1 MWVVYKVH
9 LDVIILQVF
18 VMVHASVFC
27 VTLCMLVFCWLT
39 LTEGHGS
46 CTLSVW
52 TLAEPLG
59 VLFQAR
65 SDNLAPTTRL
75 ATAQFTGRSS
85 TQATPSPHRSY
96 SQLLLSLLS
105 FPLSSPC
112 TLLHLSIL
120 PSLLSQLSQ
129 YLLPCCYLTQTFRL
143 SLLFLSISM
152 TLLWAE
158 QKRKASVT
166 QTRAP
171 ASLPTATHWFFWIPE
186 YPDQAC
192 FISYFVD
199 RRPAKRAGFKATT
212 FQETKI
218 PQITFSS
225 FIKYTATVSWLH
237 LHGNHSLLIF
247 THQFKFNFPKYFHI
261 NVHKYIVQM
270 CPVLVWSH

>member
-1 MWVVYKVH
+1 MWVYFRWRYLCTHVHDTCVYVWVNIHTKKFLVMICKYCLWSASWCHH
-9 LDVIILQVF
+9 LAGICNGACEYFGLP
-18 VMVHASVFC
+18 
-27 VTLCMLVFCWLT
+27 LYMLVFCWPA

-85 TQATPSPHRSY
+85 TQATPSPHLSS

-120 PSLLSQLSQ
+120 PSLWSQLSQ

-143 SLLFLSISM
+143 SFLFLSISM
-152 TLLWAE
+152 TLL
-158 QKRKASVT
+158 
-166 QTRAP
+166 
-171 ASLPTATHWFFWIPE
+171 
-186 YPDQAC
+186 
-192 FISYFVD
+192 
-199 RRPAKRAGFKATT
+199 
-212 FQETKI
+212 
-218 PQITFSS
+218 
-225 FIKYTATVSWLH
+225 
-237 LHGNHSLLIF
+237 
-247 THQFKFNFPKYFHI
+247 
-261 NVHKYIVQM
+261 
-270 CPVLVWSH
+270 